1 MVLNVGH
8 GNCSFIHDG
17 YSSVVVDV
25 PNAIPLLGAMASSNA
40 DVIEHLILSHAD
52 NDHIKGAA
60 ALMAHS
66 EVVVKSLW
74 VNPDSTKF
82 SDAFLDLLTV
92 AADRQSRGLLHVR
105 TNLNVGADGLLDI
118 RRIGVRVLHPGIVWA
133 GIGPTGKDHPSGPIS
148 SNGMSAVVRIEL
160 DGEPAL
166 LLPGDLDS
174 KGFNEMVKAQVDMK
188 APVLVFPHHGGRS
201 GASDN
206 RAFAADLAAAVEPRL
221 VIFSHGR
228 THFTNPRKEI
238 VDGIRDALGDGVQ
251 IACTQISR
259 ACHKNELSL
268 AVVGSD
274 PLSGQTACAGSVRLT
289 KTDDGILWEPHAS
302 RHAQT
307 IDALES
313 PLCRSHLRGSSS
325 ADKGV
330 VRQSRRSA
338 DD

>member
-17 YSSVVVDV
+17 STSVVVDV
-25 PNAIPLLGAMASSNA
+25 PNALPLLGAMASSDA

-74 VNPDSTKF
+74 VNPDSTKL

-92 AADRQSRGLLHVR
+92 AADRQSRGLLNVR

-118 RRIGVRVLHPGIVWA
+118 RRIGVRILHPGIVWA

-160 DGEPAL
+160 DGQPAV

-174 KGFNEMVKAQVDMK
+174 KGFSEMRKAQVDMK

-201 GASDN
+201 GAPDN
-206 RAFAADLAAAVEPRL
+206 RAFAADLATAVKPRL

-228 THFTNPRKEI
+228 THFMNPRKEI
-238 VDGIRDALGDGVQ
+238 IDGIRDALGSDVQ

-259 ACHKNELSL
+259 ACHEKELPLISAQGDL
-268 AVVGSD
+268 
-274 PLSGQTACAGSVRLT
+274 LSGQTACAGSVRVT
-289 KTDDGILWEPHAS
+289 RTDDGILWEPHAS

-307 IDALES
+307 IDVLES
-313 PLCRSHLRGSSS
+313 PLCRSHLRGGLS
-325 ADKGV
+325 ADSTV
-330 VRQSRRSA
+330 VSQSRRSA